1 MPKLVLLDGHSLA
14 YRAFYALPS
23 DLATSQGQVT
33 NAAYGFTSMLIKLL
47 GDEHPDGL
55 AVAWDVKGGTFRNEQ
70 FPEYKAQREAPP
82 DIFRSQVPL
91 IEKVA
96 QVMEVPQFGI
106 AGYEA
111 DDVIATLA
119 ERAKADGWE
128 VLVVTGDRDA
138 FQLIEPAIRVMYT
151 RRGITD
157 TVIADAAYLNER
169 YGITPEQYV
178 EYAAMRGDTSD
189 NLPGVTGVGEKT
201 AARLLNEYG
210 SLEEIYEHL
219 DEMSPKLGENLA
231 AAREQVFL
239 NRELMAL
246 VRTVDIDVD
255 IESLRLAEWERGTVR
270 EVFDE
275 LEFHSLWGRLLEVGG
290 GEAAPVG
297 EQLAVE
303 IRSEADPERLGQLSG
318 PIAIDPVWDGPDLAG
333 VAVAV
338 PDADE
343 AVFVPA
349 ESLGGLQSMLEDP
362 AVPKYLHDAKSTV
375 HALLEQDIDLQGVA
389 FDCALAAYVVNP
401 SLKDY
406 GLIDLA
412 GRTLG
417 LELEPVDEQGTPAS
431 QGTLDFGGGPDL
443 EAAGRRVV
451 AIGRL
456 VEPLSAQVEA
466 RGATRLL
473 TNIEL
478 PLVRVLA
485 RMEQAGIEVDVGYLE
500 ELGESLRD
508 RLSALEGKIH
518 DAAGEPFNVNSTLQ
532 LREVLFERLELPVL
546 KKTPKGQP
554 STDAAVLEKLAED
567 HPIVELLLEFRQL
580 EKLRSTYVDGFLPLV
595 ADDGRIHATF
605 NQLTAS
611 TGRLSSERPN
621 LQNIPIRSEEG
632 RTIRRAFVAKEG
644 CSFLVADYSQI
655 ELRILAHVTRD
666 QGLLDAFHA
675 GVDIHT
681 ATAARVAG
689 IDLDAVTPDQRRRA
703 KMINFGLL
711 YGMEA
716 YGLAQR
722 LEIEREEAQEQ
733 IEAYFSQFPDVKA
746 FMEGIVK
753 QAHDDGYTTT
763 IFGRRRYLPE
773 LAAANFRTRQMG
785 ERMALNAPIQ
795 GSAADI
801 IKKAMIAIDAE
812 LDERGL
818 SSALILQVH
827 DELVLECPTG
837 ELEAVSALTVEL
849 MEGVAELAVPLTVD
863 VGTGANLAE
872 TKA

>member
-14 YRAFYALPS
+14 YRAFFALPS

-33 NAAYGFTSMLIKLL
+33 NAVYGFTSMLIKLL
-47 GDEHPDGL
+47 GDEHPDAV
-55 AVAWDVKGGTFRNEQ
+55 AVAWDVRGPTFRSQ
-70 FPEYKAQREAPP
+70 RFDEYKAQREAPP
-82 DIFRSQVPL
+82 DIFRSQLPL

-96 QVMEVPQFGI
+96 EVMHIPQFGV
-106 AGYEA
+106 AGFEA

-119 ERAKADGWE
+119 DQAKAAGWE

-138 FQLIEPAIRVMYT
+138 FQLIEPAVRVMYT

-157 TVIADAAYLNER
+157 TVIADASYLRER
-169 YGITPEQYV
+169 YDITPEQYV
-178 EYAAMRGDTSD
+178 EYAALRGDTSD
-189 NLPGVTGVGEKT
+189 NLPGVPGVGEKT
-201 AARLLNEYG
+201 AAKLLNEHG
-210 SLEEIYEHL
+210 SLEGIFEHL
-219 DEMSPKLGENLA
+219 EDLTPKLRANLA

-246 VRTVDIDVD
+246 VRTVDVGRD
-255 IESLRLAEWERGTVR
+255 IESLRLEEWDASEVRG
-270 EVFDE
+270 VFDE
-275 LEFHSLWGRLLEVGG
+275 LEFHSLWGRLLEAGG
-290 GEAAPVG
+290 STATPRGEMLEVD
-297 EQLAVE
+297 LTT
-303 IRSEADPERLGQLSG
+303 EADPDRLTGLAG
-318 PIAIDPVWDGPDLAG
+318 PLALDPVWDGPDLAG
-333 VAVAV
+333 VALGM
-338 PDADE
+338 PDDT

-349 ESLGGLQSMLEDP
+349 EALAGLRRSLED
-362 AVPKYLHDAKSTV
+362 ASVAKYLHDAKPTI
-375 HALLEQDIDLQGVA
+375 HALLEHDIDLQGIT
-389 FDCALAAYVVNP
+389 FDTALAAYVVNP

-406 GLIDLA
+406 GLVDLA
-412 GRTLG
+412 GRVLA
-417 LELEPVDEQGTPAS
+417 LELEPADEQGETAA

-443 EAAGRRVV
+443 EAAGRRAG
-451 AIGRL
+451 AIFRL
-456 VEPLSAQVEA
+456 VEPLTQQVEA
-466 RGATRLL
+466 RGATDLL
-473 TNIEL
+473 VDIEL

-485 RMEQAGIEVDVGYLE
+485 RMEQAGIGVDADYLRD
-500 ELGESLRD
+500 LGADLRD
-508 RLSALEGKIH
+508 RLGALEQKIH
-518 DAAGEPFNVNSTLQ
+518 DAAGGPFNVNSTLQ
-532 LREVLFERLELPVL
+532 LREVLFERLELPIL

-595 ADDGRIHATF
+595 AEDGRIHATF
-605 NQLTAS
+605 NQLAAS

-632 RTIRRAFVAKEG
+632 RTIRRAFVAREG
-644 CSFLVADYSQI
+644 CAFLVADYSQI
-655 ELRILAHVTRD
+655 ELRILAHVTGD
-666 QGLLDAFHA
+666 PGLLEAFREN
-675 GVDIHT
+675 VDIHA

-689 IDLDAVTPDQRRRA
+689 IPLAAVTADQRRHA
-703 KMINFGLL
+703 KMVNFGLL

-722 LEIEREEAQEQ
+722 LEIDREEAQDQ
-733 IEAYFSQFPDVKA
+733 IDAYFNQFPDVKA

-773 LAAANFRTRQMG
+773 LAASNFRTRQMG

-801 IKKAMIAIDAE
+801 IKKAMIAIDHTLEAE
-812 LDERGL
+812 GME
-818 SSALILQVH
+818 SALILQVH
-827 DELVLECPTG
+827 DELVLECPLN
-837 ELEAVSALTVEL
+837 ELEQAAELTVRL

-872 TKA
+872 VKT